1 MAQENT
7 LISPQQ
13 SVLDKIETG
22 IKIGLPCVSRQVKP
36 GV

>member
-1 MAQENT
+1 MAQANT
-7 LISPQQ
+7 LIAPKQL
-13 SVLDKIETG
+13 VLDKIETE

>member
-7 LISPQQ
+7 LVASQQ
-13 SVLDKIETG
+13 PVLDKIETE